1 MTNTTVTTTDTTST
15 AEITETA
22 GITEIVDRYLA
33 LWAVTDA
40 DDRAEAVAGLW
51 TADGVEYIEGR
62 QFRGH
67 AELTDRVAE
76 AHEAFVGNGAYIAT
90 GGDDA
95 VRHGDVVTFTIRL
108 DHATGPAGDTAWS
121 ARVFLVL
128 AEDGRVREDYQL
140 TVQPL
145 AAV

>member
-1 MTNTTVTTTDTTST
+1 MTNTTDATGTTTTDI
-15 AEITETA
+15 A
-22 GITEIVDRYLA
+22 EIVDRYLA
-33 LWAVTDA
+33 VWSFADA

-51 TADGVEYIEGR
+51 TADGVEYIEGK

-67 AELTDRVAE
+67 AELTDRVTE
-76 AHEAFVGNGAYIAT
+76 AHEAFVGNGAYTAT

-95 VRHGDVVTFTIRL
+95 TRHGDVVTFTIRL